1 VAVVEHSEC
10 SGISALGK
18 GYQIL
23 VCQKQILSSPVRHD
37 KILRQF
43 ETAGSIREDAGVVL
57 RSPGSEGCDP
67 PETIINTEA
76 ILRFSVLSS
85 GSSGNA
91 IYVETG
97 ERGFLVD
104 AGLSCSRLRGL
115 LARVGRDLSDV
126 SAVLLTHGHAD
137 HTSGVRSLLRECKM
151 PLYAA
156 PGVAETVGA
165 APVDV
170 GEALDLGGA
179 GATFFEVPHD
189 APTYGLRIS
198 NGERTGALATDL
210 GEVGPETLRALRGA
224 DAVVLEANHDPGWL
238 RRGPYSADLKRR
250 VASPDGHLSNHQAAE
265 AACALAPHGLKDLV
279 LAHLSETNNS
289 PARACGT
296 VRRALREAGYGGV
309 RVRAAIAGHPTPWI
323 EVGQPVETKE
333 YVYRYGGEEEGSAQR
348 LFDVE

>member
-1 VAVVEHSEC
+1 M
-10 SGISALGK
+10 
-18 GYQIL
+18 
-23 VCQKQILSSPVRHD
+23 
-37 KILRQF
+37 
-43 ETAGSIREDAGVVL
+43 L
-57 RSPGSEGCDP
+57 RSLVGGSCGP
-67 PETIINTEA
+67 PETTDMEA

-91 IYVETG
+91 IYVEAG

-104 AGLSCSRLRGL
+104 AGFSCSRMRGL
-115 LARVGRDLSDV
+115 LARIGRDLSDV

-151 PLYAA
+151 PLYGA

-165 APVDV
+165 ASVDV
-170 GEALDLGGA
+170 GQTLDLGGA

-238 RRGPYSADLKRR
+238 QRGPYPADLKCR
-250 VASPDGHLSNHQAAE
+250 VASPNGHLSNYQAAE
-265 AACALAPHGLKDLV
+265 TACALAPHGLKDLV

-289 PARACGT
+289 PARASGT
-296 VRRALREAGYGGV
+296 VRKALRKAGYGGV
-309 RVRAAIAGHPTPWI
+309 RVLVAIAGHPTPWI
-323 EVGQPVETKE
+323 EVGQPVETKA
-333 YVYRYGGEEEGSAQR
+333 YVYRYGSGEEDAARR